1 MSIKMSTFITAN
13 DKTFGSGLSD
23 EEDGISTPVWAEMT
37 EKIRKIFSAEV
48 QRRKGKKFI
57 SIIGIDKD
65 FRKMK
70 PQMDTDLH
78 R

>member
-1 MSIKMSTFITAN
+1 MSTFITAN

-37 EKIRKIFSAEV
+37 EKIRRIFNAEA
-48 QRRKGKKFI
+48 QRRRGRKFTRI
-57 SIIGIDKD
+57 TEIASD